1 MRCAESSGAGVLEP
15 AAVRLLLEGHK
26 TEFTAAT
33 IEQIVH
39 TAVKTGSID
48 REGFVRCMTDAC
60 TPNRVDD
67 ETWWRTT
74 LCASMFNKCACCEQ
88 AAGYSSSAAV
98 HPSTDEGLIKTTKFT
113 LAAPY
118 SEVAGA
124 SKRASFAT
132 SRGSTLEPIAAATDA
147 DGIRDTVGASNGT
160 CEENKNM

>member
-26 TEFTAAT
+26 TEFTAAA
-33 IEQIVH
+33 IERIVH

-132 SRGSTLEPIAAATDA
+132 SRGITLEPIAATA
-147 DGIRDTVGASNGT
+147 
-160 CEENKNM
+160 